1 VAQAT
6 GRSVVP
12 ATSGATSCHSL
23 RPARDEN
30 EGVRPRVRLA
40 NVSTAPNA
48 PGSPS
53 FPESAAGEAAGPAAG
68 DALPMGRGLAF
79 GIGAYAL
86 WGVLP
91 LFFLLLRPATA
102 FEIVAW
108 RIVLSLIFCV
118 LLLTVRRG
126 WPALIALL
134 RDRRTTLVL
143 GGASVLI
150 LVNWLVYIY
159 ATLTG
164 HVVEAALGYFTNP
177 IVTVLLGVFVLRERL
192 RVMQWVAIGISAV
205 AVLVL
210 AINYGQFPIIALGL
224 AFSFGLYGLVKKQVG
239 GRVDAVSG
247 LTIETAWLA
256 VPASITLVVLAS
268 SGVLTIGS
276 ENVVQTVAMLC
287 AGVVTA
293 VPLLFFAAAARRL
306 PLTYLGLTQYIAPLL
321 QFVIGVFVLQE
332 AMPVAR
338 WLGFG
343 LVWIA
348 LIVLT
353 IDMFRTQRS
362 AGALGRLR

>member
-1 VAQAT
+1 VD
-6 GRSVVP
+6 RLENVP
-12 ATSGATSCHSL
+12 
-23 RPARDEN
+23 PA
-30 EGVRPRVRLA
+30 P
-40 NVSTAPNA
+40 TA

-53 FPESAAGEAAGPAAG
+53 FSVTTTG
-68 DALPMGRGLAF
+68 LPMGRGLAF
-79 GIGAYAL
+79 GIAAYAL

-102 FEIVAW
+102 VEIVAW
-108 RIVLSLIFCV
+108 RIVLSLVFCA
-118 LLLTVRRG
+118 LLLTVTRG
-126 WPALIALL
+126 WPALIAIL
-134 RDRRTTLVL
+134 RDRRTTLIL
-143 GGASVLI
+143 GGAGALI
-150 LVNWLVYIY
+150 LVNWLVYVY
-159 ATLTG
+159 ATLTD

-192 RVMQWVAIGISAV
+192 RVLQWVAIGFSAV

-210 AINYGQFPIIALGL
+210 AINYGQFPFIALTL
-224 AFSFGLYGLVKKQVG
+224 AFSFGFYGLVKKQVG

-256 VPASITLVVLAS
+256 VPASIALVVLAS

-276 ENVVQTVAMLC
+276 DNVLQTVALLC
-287 AGVVTA
+287 AGIVTA

-306 PLTYLGLTQYIAPLL
+306 PLTYLGLTQYLAPLL

-332 AMPVAR
+332 AMPLAR

-348 LIVLT
+348 LIILT
-353 IDMFRTQRS
+353 IDMFRAQRTTQS
-362 AGALGRLR
+362 VVRLR